1 MKTDQEW
8 KENGKKK
15 RKNRWKDGFEESSLP
30 CQEAS
35 CVCICTKKQEENQSL
50 TSDFNGGCCVWKKGD
65 CRRKKK
71 KESSPKGGRD
81 EEEKTER
88 WQIQNLSEMG
98 GHRELKIS

>member
-1 MKTDQEW
+1 ME
-8 KENGKKK
+8 
-15 RKNRWKDGFEESSLP
+15 
-30 CQEAS
+30 
-35 CVCICTKKQEENQSL
+35 
-50 TSDFNGGCCVWKKGD
+50 KG
-65 CRRKKK
+65 RLQKKKK

>member
-1 MKTDQEW
+1 MGRKRERIGE
-8 KENGKKK
+8 KMVSKKAPYLAK
-15 RKNRWKDGFEESSLP
+15 KLRVYVYVP
-30 CQEAS
+30 
-35 CVCICTKKQEENQSL
+35 KKQEENQSL